1 MRVTFLTPFLCV
13 SVLKDQEH
21 TTARLQQQTEQD
33 SERARDGLAQLRRF
47 REQVSAPR
55 HMNSYWYSN
64 NIRAPDSTC
73 ANMIQDVFFFKSGDH
88 GCMQLGR
95 HRLSILSD
103 NSLLDVIVIN
113 SSGVLR
119 SALGITVAF

>member
-1 MRVTFLTPFLCV
+1 
-13 SVLKDQEH
+13 
-21 TTARLQQQTEQD
+21 
-33 SERARDGLAQLRRF
+33 
-47 REQVSAPR
+47 
-55 HMNSYWYSN
+55 
-64 NIRAPDSTC
+64 
-73 ANMIQDVFFFKSGDH
+73 MIQDVFFFKSGDH

-103 NSLLDVIVIN
+103 NLDVIVIN